1 MTSIFATRYGK
12 TTKGNTNS
20 SVAATERDGHLPP
33 TEKKGANTM
42 NEPNACRI
50 LERNKMLR
58 LLSFLILLL
67 SLPVAGQQPIVTVP
81 NEPANLGTIKQ
92 ALVQYH
98 SCHEADCYI
107 PQIDRQID
115 VAMNFLKQS
124 VATGKPGE
132 KLAIVLDID
141 ETSLSNWDVETH
153 DDFGYI
159 PADSNWCVA
168 LHCATAIDGTLRL
181 FREAERDNVAVFFI
195 TGRSESQRQ
204 ATAANLIA
212 AGYDHW
218 EGLYLR
224 PEDHPKMQSVAE
236 YKSGDRAEIAAKGF
250 TMILNV
256 GDQMSDLLGS
266 PQAEHSVKLPNPF
279 YYIP

>member
-1 MTSIFATRYGK
+1 
-12 TTKGNTNS
+12 
-20 SVAATERDGHLPP
+20 
-33 TEKKGANTM
+33 M

-124 VATGKPGE
+124 VATGKPERSWRSSSISMRHRSPIG
-132 KLAIVLDID
+132 
-141 ETSLSNWDVETH
+141 TSKRTTTSGIYLRTRTGASPCTAQRPSMER
-153 DDFGYI
+153 
-159 PADSNWCVA
+159 
-168 LHCATAIDGTLRL
+168 CAYSVRLNATTWPCSSLRVVPSPSGK
-181 FREAERDNVAVFFI
+181 RP
-195 TGRSESQRQ
+195 QP
-204 ATAANLIA
+204 NLIA